1 MSKALKRSIF
11 LLPVMLLSLF
21 CSSITTAEEIPLALG
36 DHFFFLGNY
45 DAAITEYKRLLF
57 FYPDDVRVSEVYY
70 NIGLAYRAQRLWQKA
85 ITAMRTAVHHATDRE
100 KKTEY
105 QLALAVTLIANQN
118 YDLARLELIK
128 VMMRSPSV
136 PLYRRAMFLQTVAY
150 LYQFR
155 WEEARKALQNYTA
168 DERLDELFAS
178 AINTPQK
185 SVKAAKILSAVL
197 LGAGQVYAGNW
208 LDGLNALVLNGA
220 LGFIAVDAVLDG
232 HYVDAALWA
241 TTILFR
247 YYQGNLYHA
256 GKAVE
261 AFNEEG
267 SRQAAEKIL
276 ERLQE
281 IVEPP

>member
-1 MSKALKRSIF
+1 MSKTLKRSIF
-11 LLPVMLLSLF
+11 FLPVILLSLF
-21 CSSITTAEEIPLALG
+21 YSSIATAEETPLALG
-36 DHFFFLGNY
+36 DYFLSLGNY

-57 FYPDDVRVSEVYY
+57 FHPDDARVSEVYY
-70 NIGLAYRAQRLWQKA
+70 NMGFAYRAQGLWQDA
-85 ITAMRTAVHHATDRE
+85 IAEMRTAVHHATDRE
-100 KKTEY
+100 KKSEY

-128 VMMRSPSV
+128 VMMRAPSA
-136 PLYRRAMFLQTVAY
+136 PLYRRALFLQAVAY

-155 WEEARKALQNYTA
+155 WEEARKAMQNATA
-168 DERLDELFAS
+168 DERLGALFAS
-178 AINTPQK
+178 AINTRQK
-185 SVKAAKILSAVL
+185 SVKVAKILSAIL
-197 LGAGQVYAGNW
+197 PGAGQAYAGNW

-220 LGFIAVDAVLDG
+220 LGFIAVDTALDG

-261 AFNEEG
+261 EFNEEG
-267 SRQAAEKIL
+267 SRHAAENIL

-281 IVEPP
+281 IAQRP